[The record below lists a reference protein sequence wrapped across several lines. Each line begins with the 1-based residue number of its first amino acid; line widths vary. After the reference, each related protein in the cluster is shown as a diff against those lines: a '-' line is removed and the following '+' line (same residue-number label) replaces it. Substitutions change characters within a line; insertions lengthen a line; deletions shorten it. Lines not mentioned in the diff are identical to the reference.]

1 MNNKKKLIF
10 LLPNFTIGGAGN
22 SILNICKNIDYK
34 NYEIFI
40 ISLGKNDYKS
50 DFKKININ
58 VLELKYKKFIFSI
71 SEILFI
77 ISKLCKRPGK
87 TILISN
93 INYSNVLSCI
103 FFKIIKNLK
112 IILIER
118 TPIQELNFYYSNF
131 NYLKKKITKF
141 LIFLFYKNADIRI
154 GNSSQVSKDLEL
166 LCRSKVITITPYIK
180 IIKARKITNKIKTI
194 TWIGRKSKE
203 KNINDLILSLKYLDD
218 LKFNLLIITNI
229 KLDLNKYNLNNNIK
243 KRIKILQFNAIK
255 LNRIYKKTDIL
266 VSTSYYEG
274 FPNVV
279 AEAINYNCLIVSSN
293 SFGGISELIKNNSYG
308 LTYKVNDIKNLS
320 QKIRLAINNYRFYK
334 NKTIKAKKNLINLSK
349 NNNHKYYELFK
360 NL

>member
-131 NYLKKKITKF
+131 NYLKKNTK
-141 LIFLFYKNADIRI
+141 
-154 GNSSQVSKDLEL
+154 
-166 LCRSKVITITPYIK
+166 KVDFI
-180 IIKARKITNKIKTI
+180 
-194 TWIGRKSKE
+194 
-203 KNINDLILSLKYLDD
+203 
-218 LKFNLLIITNI
+218 LIIAWNYKVSI
-229 KLDLNKYNLNNNIK
+229 INKVRKVNNNIK
-243 KRIKILQFNAIK
+243 FI
-255 LNRIYKKTDIL
+255 TP
-266 VSTSYYEG
+266 
-274 FPNVV
+274 FPKP
-279 AEAINYNCLIVSSN
+279 IIV
-293 SFGGISELIKNNSYG
+293 
-308 LTYKVNDIKNLS
+308 
-320 QKIRLAINNYRFYK
+320 
-334 NKTIKAKKNLINLSK
+334 
-349 NNNHKYYELFK
+349 
-360 NL
+360 